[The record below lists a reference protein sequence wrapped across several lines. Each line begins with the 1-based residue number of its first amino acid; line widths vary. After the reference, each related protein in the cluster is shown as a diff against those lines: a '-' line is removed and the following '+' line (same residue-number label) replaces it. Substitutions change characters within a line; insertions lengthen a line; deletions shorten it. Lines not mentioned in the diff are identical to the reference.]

1 MSFSPSSPASEQ
13 IIEEMLLRLDAGN
26 SILKFIEGYR
36 ERGSFAT
43 PSRAGK
49 RRADANVA
57 ERRTLRNGRS
67 SVGNLTA

>member
-1 MSFSPSSPASEQ
+1 MNTPAPEQ
-13 IIEEMLLRLDAGN
+13 IAQEMLLRIDAET
-26 SILKFIEGYR
+26 SLLKFIEGYR

-43 PSRAGK
+43 PSCAGK

>member
-1 MSFSPSSPASEQ
+1 MQ
-13 IIEEMLLRLDAGN
+13 LRMDAET
-26 SILKFIEGYR
+26 SLLKFIEGYR

-57 ERRTLRNGRS
+57 HPAKRQIERR
-67 SVGNLTA
+67 

>member
-1 MSFSPSSPASEQ
+1 MSFSSFSRRQELLL
-13 IIEEMLLRLDAGN
+13 EEFLLRMDAEG
-26 SILKFIEGYR
+26 SLLKFIEGYR

-57 ERRTLRNGRS
+57 ERRTLS
-67 SVGNLTA
+67 F